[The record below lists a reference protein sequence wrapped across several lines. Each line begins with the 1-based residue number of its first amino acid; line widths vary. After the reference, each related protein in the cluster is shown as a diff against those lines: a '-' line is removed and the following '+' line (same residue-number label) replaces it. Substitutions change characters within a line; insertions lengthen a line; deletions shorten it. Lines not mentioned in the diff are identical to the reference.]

1 MAARNVQGLSRITKT
16 KLRWVLFIVFVALFV
31 LSLVLLSISLSRGD
45 EYSKTVLNS
54 SYYESKIIP
63 FRRGTIT
70 DINGETLAVS
80 EKVYYVILDCKI
92 LNTIED
98 KEKKEK
104 SIDKTIAALVQ
115 CFGDQGVSQ
124 EQLREYIV
132 NEPDNAYIRLLANQ
146 EYEKIL
152 PFLDLQEEDE
162 KDKDGPFITGVW
174 FEESYK
180 RMYPLGSLVSHVVGY
195 TLNSET
201 GQAGLEAQ
209 YDEELTGINGRTYGY
224 RNSDSY
230 KETTTKAATDGNNII
245 STINAGAQR
254 IIEKHVIAF
263 NEAHKNE
270 AKDGLGSLDTSV
282 LVMNPNTGA
291 VIAMYNYPTYD
302 SNNYRDI
309 TVSGLYTAE
318 QEASMSE
325 EEISNARSSI
335 WTNYIIGKTYEPG
348 SVAKPFTVAAGL
360 ETGKLSGNES
370 YYCDGGQDFKEAG
383 YYVKCNNEKGHGLLS
398 LSECI
403 SMSCNDG
410 LMQIAAQIG
419 IKDFSRY
426 QSIFGF
432 GKKTNIDLPGEVNAA
447 NLIFSADDMKEIDL
461 ATNSF
466 GQTFNVT
473 MIQTASAFC
482 SLINGGRY
490 YKPYLVQKIETASG
504 ETVFNA
510 KPVLVKETVSEE
522 TSEKLRSYMRQTMIT
537 GTGKTANIENYEIGA
552 KTGTAEKL
560 PRADQNYLLSFMG
573 YAPND
578 NPEVLIYVVIDEPNV
593 EKQDNSLLVTGL
605 SKAIMEELFPYL
617 EITSTNETEQ
627 SNDNLWDFAE

>member
-325 EEISNARSSI
+325 EDISNARSSI

-482 SLINGGRY
+482 SLINGGKY